1 MNNTVLDPIQRGELL
16 KVAAVFLA
24 DGKQEEADAIFSCL
38 GLHTNTGHISA
49 TVAKPAEPAETTA
62 KAASKVQDKASKAK
76 SSARAKSARTTRK
89 QAIDRKLAKVNG
101 KEINYRQ
108 FSMLQ
113 TVRELV
119 ANGVNGAEGLSSTE
133 IAEYR
138 DCGEKGS
145 YCSLVMKQ
153 LKTKG
158 LIDWKLVDT
167 KGDSDT
173 RPPRFANS
181 NRRRQFILV
190 NNQNSW

>member
-1 MNNTVLDPIQRGELL
+1 MSTTVQDPIQRGELL
-16 KVAAVFLA
+16 KMAAVCLA
-24 DGKQEEADAIFSCL
+24 EGKPEEADAIFSCL

-49 TVAKPAEPAETTA
+49 TIAKPAKPAETTA

-76 SSARAKSARTTRK
+76 SSARAKSARAARK
-89 QAIDRKLAKVNG
+89 QASDRKVAMING
-101 KEINYRQ
+101 KPISFRQ

-138 DCGEKGS
+138 DCGEKGND
-145 YCSLVMKQ
+145 CSQLLDQ
-153 LKTKG
+153 LKKKG
-158 LIDWKLVDT
+158 LVDWTLVDM
-167 KGDSDT
+167 KSGVVG
-173 RPPRFANS
+173 PERFANS
-181 NRRRQFILV
+181 NRRRQFVLT